1 MEKAAMI
8 IARMRR
14 LLRPILPRTWL
25 RPAPTSQAGP
35 GPRRRSSAVMEIDPG
50 SPASSWVVWEISPPG
65 RGEGRSR
72 RSENRER

>member
-14 LLRPILPRTWL
+14 WLSLILPRAWM
-25 RPAPTSQAGP
+25 RPAPSGQAGP
-35 GPRRRSSAVMEIDPG
+35 GPRRRSGAMVEIDPG

-65 RGEGRSR
+65 REKRSR
-72 RSENRER
+72 RSEQREG